1 MLQRIEMFLWSSAL
15 FSECVLLLCNSID
28 TVQWKF
34 YIIKNAL
41 WNMTR
46 FSMATQSTQI
56 QDIIDL
62 LTTENKTKLPICSWT
77 FWSKC
82 IKNFMRK
89 QFQDKMIG
97 IWWFSCEHAP
107 CTEKND
113 ENLFVCYS
121 KSISASYGFMPY
133 LGGTPAEPCFSTFF
147 DGIFYTLRMQPLSW
161 EHSSLVKT
169 LYRIIIFV
177 IVEEHK
183 IIQYVYSFTENT
195 KVQHKLRRA
204 IDNIHMHV
212 VIKTRY
218 ICPWNHLKLSLI

>member
-1 MLQRIEMFLWSSAL
+1 
-15 FSECVLLLCNSID
+15 
-28 TVQWKF
+28 
-34 YIIKNAL
+34 
-41 WNMTR
+41 MTR

-82 IKNFMRK
+82 IKILCVNSFKIRWLV
-89 QFQDKMIG
+89 FG
-97 IWWFSCEHAP
+97 GFRVS
-107 CTEKND
+107 TEKND

-133 LGGTPAEPCFSTFF
+133 LGGTPAEPCSSTFF
-147 DGIFYTLRMQPLSW
+147 DGIFYTLRMQTLSW
-161 EHSSLVKT
+161 EYSSFVNT

>member
-1 MLQRIEMFLWSSAL
+1 MVVFVS
-15 FSECVLLLCNSID
+15 
-28 TVQWKF
+28 
-34 YIIKNAL
+34 
-41 WNMTR
+41 
-46 FSMATQSTQI
+46 
-56 QDIIDL
+56 
-62 LTTENKTKLPICSWT
+62 
-77 FWSKC
+77 
-82 IKNFMRK
+82 
-89 QFQDKMIG
+89 
-97 IWWFSCEHAP
+97 
-107 CTEKND
+107 TEKND

-121 KSISASYGFMPY
+121 KSISAPYGFMPY
-133 LGGTPAEPCFSTFF
+133 LGSTPAEPCSSTFF

-183 IIQYVYSFTENT
+183 IIQYVYSFSENT

-218 ICPWNHLKLSLI
+218 ICPWNHLKLSLILNSEMQFAIIQFVFFSVGSIKNKHLSMSKLSKWLLIQFFYEFCKKKCRTPTL